1 LARGIFCGRQW
12 LFHEIEDWLDNNSDE
27 RALLIKG
34 DPRTGKSAV
43 VAELVFQ
50 NPGGRALAY
59 HCCQAD
65 TQATLD
71 PARMIRSLAA
81 MIAAK
86 VPAYAAQLETP
97 DVRDVLSAR
106 SSQLDPASAL
116 ELGLLSP
123 LGQVSPP
130 PSSRYLLI
138 DALDESL

>member
-1 LARGIFCGRQW
+1 
-12 LFHEIEDWLDNNSDE
+12 
-27 RALLIKG
+27 
-34 DPRTGKSAV
+34 
-43 VAELVFQ
+43 
-50 NPGGRALAY
+50 
-59 HCCQAD
+59 
-65 TQATLD
+65 
-71 PARMIRSLAA
+71 

-138 DALDESL
+138 DALDESLAWQGQTDSIVRLLAFSD